1 MSSVITSVESSID
14 FFRARVRNRY
24 CLCVVLI
31 KRTHSLDKFQQYQRL
46 GETSLPCG
54 ATCDLSGSGSWV

>member
-24 CLCVVLI
+24 CLCVED
-31 KRTHSLDKFQQYQRL
+31 SLNKFQQYQRL
-46 GETSLPCG
+46 GETSLLG
-54 ATCDLSGSGSWV
+54 DAAYDLSG